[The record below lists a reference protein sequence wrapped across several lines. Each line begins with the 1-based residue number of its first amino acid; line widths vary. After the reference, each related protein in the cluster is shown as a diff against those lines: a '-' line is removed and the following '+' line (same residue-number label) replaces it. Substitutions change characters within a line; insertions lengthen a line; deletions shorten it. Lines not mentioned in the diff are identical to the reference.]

1 MLNHQQISRGYS
13 FVEPGSDVSSGVHRH
28 TKVRMLC
35 PLTDG
40 EGAGRPL
47 SSQCVDWVV
56 MGQCLGVSTI
66 FYLDLGIFRL
76 FSEDSCGPFL
86 TSHGPIFSP
95 KFHRLKS
102 ENSHPQ
108 LMLTTS
114 LNHLHKRITI
124 DALYYHARAIDN
136 MKCSW
141 WTKHTKA
148 SCCERPLK

>member
-86 TSHGPIFSP
+86 TSHGPIF
-95 KFHRLKS
+95 F
-102 ENSHPQ
+102 PQ
-108 LMLTTS
+108 IPQAEVRELPSTVDADHELEPSTQ
-114 LNHLHKRITI
+114 KDYDRCTI
-124 DALYYHARAIDN
+124 LSRTCD
-136 MKCSW
+136 K
-141 WTKHTKA
+141 
-148 SCCERPLK
+148 

>member
-1 MLNHQQISRGYS
+1 MLNHQKISCGYS
-13 FVEPGSDVSSGVHRH
+13 FVEPGSDVSSDVHRH

-47 SSQCVDWVV
+47 SSQCVGWVV
-56 MGQCLGVSTI
+56 MGQCLGVSTWI
-66 FYLDLGIFRL
+66 LGSYVL
-76 FSEDSCGPFL
+76 FWKIPATGPFL
-86 TSHGPIFSP
+86 TSHGPIFFP

-102 ENSHPQ
+102 EKSHQ

-114 LNHLHKRITI
+114 LNHQRIAI
-124 DALYYHARAIDN
+124 DALYYHALAIDN

-148 SCCERPLK
+148 YQSQLLLIRPLK